1 MIQASQWQQLSQ
13 LQAQMKANGAW
24 PAANSS
30 STSSAPPI
38 FTMPPLA
45 NWITS
50 SHKGKG
56 KGPKAPSATASS
68 VASHAMSSVKLAK
81 HQGTLPHMASSP
93 QVVRRNCGQQGPCI
107 ATEFVTAFDELPDV
121 VQLEKEEPLL
131 DLVHFF
137 CSALDE
143 LPAEISDQ
151 QCQLAC

>member
-1 MIQASQWQQLSQ
+1 MLERQAAAASEPTPSQQTQEGLHAQQRQVQAMIQASQWQQLSQ

-24 PAANSS
+24 SAANAS

-81 HQGTLPHMASSP
+81 HQGTLPHMA
-93 QVVRRNCGQQGPCI
+93 
-107 ATEFVTAFDELPDV
+107 
-121 VQLEKEEPLL
+121 
-131 DLVHFF
+131 
-137 CSALDE
+137 
-143 LPAEISDQ
+143 
-151 QCQLAC
+151 